1 MMLIHGDGM
10 TLLGEIIRWSFGSR
24 SQSAIP
30 VVFSETPPVFSAA
43 KCDRMWYLYW
53 IKSQLVKWL
62 NRNFSAFGMNS
73 ILTRA
78 GYIHSPSRWLYIK
91 WIPKMKVR
99 YIYIY
104 NIYIYIYSTNTG
116 RNPHYGRFYTPPKKK
131 TYFHLWVKIPLCF
144 DRCSWFEP
152 LASRCCSRSLLRRS
166 LLRRSRSP
174 TWGARSSG
182 AAIMGDPTGPQCICN
197 WQGGKPWFLEGLY

>member
-30 VVFSETPPVFSAA
+30 VVFSETPPIFSAA

-73 ILTRA
+73 ILTRG

-91 WIPKMKVR
+91 WIPKMKVL
-99 YIYIY
+99 YIYIYNIY

-131 TYFHLWVKIPLCF
+131 LIFPSLGKNPPVFWPLLLIRAARISLLF
-144 DRCSWFEP
+144 P
-152 LASRCCSRSLLRRS
+152 LAAATLAAAALPFAHLRCTLL
-166 LLRRSRSP
+166 
-174 TWGARSSG
+174 WSSNHG
-182 AAIMGDPTGPQCICN
+182 WSN
-197 WQGGKPWFLEGLY
+197 WPPMYM